1 MDLATLLIG
10 PRDSP
15 LGADVMVR
23 TELGAVQGGL
33 FGLPALLS
41 VGNDSPRGVGV
52 GALTLGAVQ
61 VEGLAES
68 APPDM
73 GCGVQ

>member
-23 TELGAVQGGL
+23 TEGAVQGGL
-33 FGLPALLS
+33 FGLSALLS
-41 VGNDSPRGVGV
+41 VGNDSPRGVDV

>member
-1 MDLATLLIG
+1 MDLSALLIV
-10 PRDSP
+10 PIDSP
-15 LGADVMVR
+15 LGADVMVK
-23 TELGAVQGGL
+23 TVGAVQGGL